1 MKLSSAYV
9 HCKNAIKS
17 KVPVMLWGPPGIGK
31 SSIIHQIG
39 VELGFVNKEIGLD
52 NIVDLRLAQLEP
64 TDLRGVPMPNRETM
78 RAEWFLPAF
87 WPHRSK
93 EDGERTVINKDGE
106 EETIPYKAGECPQGP
121 GIVFLDEIEKA
132 PVSVKNAS
140 LQLVLDR
147 RIGAYE
153 LPDDWAIVCAGNREE
168 DGCFSAPL
176 GKALE
181 NRMIHFEVDTNID
194 DWAKWAR
201 ENDVLEDV
209 IGFLYFRNDLLYHQ
223 TDDHAFPTPRSWD
236 MGSTLLKT
244 ASTAREKKE
253 LLQATVGTGAA
264 QEYTVW
270 QAVYKNVDPEAV
282 FKGEMPNFDG
292 QDQSFKY
299 AVALAV
305 AFHLRKR
312 KDNIK
317 KAEKHIANFL
327 GMLGA
332 ELRVVFLR
340 QQTMP
345 CLEKMM
351 KHDEFKHMVK
361 GIMKVIV

>member
-1 MKLSSAYV
+1 
-9 HCKNAIKS
+9 
-17 KVPVMLWGPPGIGK
+17 MLWGPPGIGK

-39 VELGFVNKEIGLD
+39 VELGFVNREIGLD

-87 WPHRSK
+87 WPHRAK
-93 EDGERTVINKDGE
+93 EDGERIIINEDGE
-106 EETIPYKAGECPQGP
+106 EETIEYKAGECPHGP

-147 RIGAYE
+147 RIGAYI

-181 NRMIHFEVDTNID
+181 NRMIHFEVDANVD
-194 DWAKWAR
+194 DWAAWAR
-201 ENDVLEDV
+201 ENNVLEDV

-223 TDDHAFPTPRSWD
+223 TDDHAFPTPRSWE

-244 ASTAREKKE
+244 AKAQKEKKE

-292 QDQSFKY
+292 QDQSFRY

-312 KDNIK
+312 KTGIK
-317 KAEKHIANFL
+317 KAEKHIAKFL
-327 GMLGA
+327 GMLTA

-340 QQTMP
+340 QQTLP
-345 CLEKMM
+345 CFFLLPS
-351 KHDEFKHMVK
+351 
-361 GIMKVIV
+361 GIVVVPLGFHFRKEYLCHIVT